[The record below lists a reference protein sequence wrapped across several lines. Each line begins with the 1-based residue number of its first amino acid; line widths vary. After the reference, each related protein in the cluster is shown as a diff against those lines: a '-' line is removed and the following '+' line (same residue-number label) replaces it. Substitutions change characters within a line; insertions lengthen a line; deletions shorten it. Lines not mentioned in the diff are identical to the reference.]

1 MDESP
6 SGLLYVVCYLLDKVY
21 EQIQDK
27 SIKERVKTLNIE
39 VEKIFD
45 LLETETSKENKKK
58 KNRKANNP

>member
-45 LLETETSKENKKK
+45 LLETETSKEN
-58 KNRKANNP
+58 